1 VGGKRREKAV
11 IAGPRRLRFWRFR
24 ETRNKVVYQEE
35 FDRGDLPVIGQV
47 YISKDALEAW
57 GNPNELEI
65 TISPVG
71 VARRLDPIAGT
82 N

>member
-1 VGGKRREKAV
+1 M

-24 ETRNKVVYQEE
+24 ETRNKVVFQEE
-35 FDRGDLPVIGQV
+35 FDRGDLPVIGQI
-47 YISKDALEAW
+47 YIGKEALEAW

-71 VARRLDPIAGT
+71 VARRLDSTAGAS
-82 N
+82 

>member
-1 VGGKRREKAV
+1 V

-35 FDRGDLPVIGQV
+35 FVRGDLPVIGQV
-47 YISKDALEAW
+47 YIDKDALEAW
-57 GNPNELEI
+57 GHPSELEI

-71 VARRLDPIAGT
+71 RARVLDPTPGT
-82 N
+82 D

>member
-1 VGGKRREKAV
+1 VGSKRREKAV

-35 FDRGDLPVIGQV
+35 FIRGDMPVIGQV

-57 GNPNELEI
+57 GNPSELEI
-65 TISPVG
+65 TLSPVG
-71 VARRLDPIAGT
+71 QRLTVEPAAGAG
-82 N
+82 

>member
-1 VGGKRREKAV
+1 V

-47 YISKDALEAW
+47 YISKDALETW
-57 GNPNELEI
+57 GNPSELEI
-65 TISPVG
+65 TITPLGRAATAYSPEIQLDG
-71 VARRLDPIAGT
+71 EARRRS
-82 N
+82 